1 MGNKKRMK
9 GIAAAVV
16 IAVVAVMAGTRVM
29 GGGDKVL
36 YDEVPV
42 ETRDIT
48 TYLEFSGNVEA
59 VNVMN
64 VYPGTSAKVTEVLVA
79 EGDEVKKGDI
89 IALLDSG
96 DTEYNIALKEKS
108 LELTKLQNSYNIK
121 DSQMSLDNLKQ
132 QVENGENSSLN
143 SAQKSLLSAQQNYQ
157 DAADTYNRAKAEYDT
172 ETADS
177 IVSAKEQLRTAELN
191 YNLNITNLDHNKEE
205 TENLGQEAYNYD
217 AQRAVYENS
226 LAQAKEDLKQAKE
239 TVKKQVDDYY
249 DAFIEAQTALLDA
262 EKDYETAS
270 LGVEQN
276 IATSNETLEKT
287 TALANV
293 ESSELELAHLKESL
307 ADFTIYAPMDGFVTE
322 LGIKAGESVAT
333 NLSVAEITDLNTMQA
348 SIRIDEY
355 DVGQVH
361 TGDEVEIYINALD
374 KTFNGRIASIAKK
387 AVVQSDVSYLEAV
400 VEFNAEDEVSSGL
413 SAEIKLVKADEK
425 GVAALPVEAVLY
437 DTDNTAYVLKKG
449 ADGEPVKT
457 QVVLGVSD
465 GNYVQVADGVNSGDI
480 VLTTVKTAGFGMP
493 QPGLPP
499 EF

>member
-1 MGNKKRMK
+1 MKNKKFKRS
-9 GIAAAVV
+9 ISVV
-16 IAVVAVMAGTRVM
+16 IAIIIVAAVIGIRVM
-29 GGGDKVL
+29 GRGDQVM
-36 YDEVPV
+36 YDEVSV

-59 VNVMN
+59 VNVVN
-64 VYPGTSAKVTEVLVA
+64 VYPDTSAKVMEVLVA

-121 DSQMSLDNLKQ
+121 DSQMSLDNLKEQ
-132 QVENGENSSLN
+132 LANGENSSLN

-191 YNLNITNLDHNKEE
+191 YNLNITNLDHNREE
-205 TENLGQEAYNYD
+205 TEDLGQEAYNYD
-217 AQRAVYENS
+217 AQRSVYENS
-226 LAQAKEDLKQAKE
+226 LAQAREDLKQAKE

-249 DAFIEAQTALLDA
+249 DTFIEAQNALLDA
-262 EKDYETAS
+262 EKDYETALLS
-270 LGVEQN
+270 VEQN
-276 IATSNETLEKT
+276 IATSNKALEKT
-287 TALANV
+287 RALANV

-307 ADFTIYAPMDGFVTE
+307 ADYTIYAPMDGFVTE
-322 LGIKAGESVAT
+322 LSIKAGESVGT
-333 NLSVAEITDLNTMQA
+333 NVSVAEITDLNTMQA
-348 SIRIDEY
+348 SIKIDEY
-355 DVGQVH
+355 DAGQVH
-361 TGDEVEIYINALD
+361 IGNEVEIYINALD
-374 KTFNGRIASIAKK
+374 KTFDGRIASIAKK

-400 VEFNAEDEVSSGL
+400 VEFNAREEVSSGL
-413 SAEIKLVKADEK
+413 SVEMKLVKADEK
-425 GVAALPVEAVLY
+425 GVSALPVEAVMY

-449 ADGEPVKT
+449 VDGKPVKT
-457 QVVLGVSD
+457 YVTLGVSD
-465 GNYVQVADGVNSGDI
+465 GNYVQVSDGVNSGD
-480 VLTTVKTAGFGMP
+480 TVFTALKTAGFAMP
-493 QPGLPP
+493 EPGPSP